1 MSNSG
6 VPSPIQQIQQVALA
20 NAGTT
25 SDSKP
30 PVEQPD
36 YSNVQVGTIVTHE
49 SFGKGTIT
57 KLVSTR
63 MTVKFKEGT
72 KKFMFPSAFIQ
83 GFLTL

>member
-1 MSNSG
+1 VTRAEYEQFFYSQQAAMSNSG
-6 VPSPIQQIQQVALA
+6 VPSPIQQAALA

-30 PVEQPD
+30 PVEQTN
-36 YSNVQVGTIVTHE
+36 YSHVQHGTIVTHE

-63 MTVKFKEGT
+63 MTVWDVSVAE
-72 KKFMFPSAFIQ
+72 
-83 GFLTL
+83 